1 MNGVVIFS
9 RVYVPTLPDHTHI
22 RYATAFKWRNHQNN
36 KKSDKKIEEK
46 IVFIFSFNLC
56 GYHGVK

>member
-36 KKSDKKIEEK
+36 KKSDKKNRGK
-46 IVFIFSFNLC
+46 NSFHFFFQFMRIPW
-56 GYHGVK
+56 G